1 MIDMVTHR
9 HQLRETLS
17 RICRLLMEARRE
29 ELAAGPVLGDDT
41 SRTSEVLQD
50 ADESVEN
57 ASEAHDAGD
66 DTDDDDDARPA
77 AD

>member
-1 MIDMVTHR
+1 MNASRR

-29 ELAAGPVLGDDT
+29 ELSAGPVFGEDDSQT
-41 SRTSEVLQD
+41 GEDLPDTG
-50 ADESVEN
+50 ESLED
-57 ASEAHDAGD
+57 ASEAHDASD
-66 DTDDDDDARPA
+66 ESDNDDARPA